1 MLYSRPI
8 VRLLSQTVRPFAD
21 VVSSARTCY
30 SGKGIVL
37 PSDVLDAVA
46 QEPEANDRYHGI
58 LSSIYQAGHHTT
70 FQHSYLHFAIE
81 NVSRQAIWSFLHSHT
96 FYNSEQVSQRYV
108 KVKKDQ
114 LFVPQGLNQAQLD
127 CLQDCYEFQ
136 IKAYH
141 EMGKMLA
148 PVTEAEYLKRF
159 KSRRGSKRAE
169 KDIQKKCQEIA
180 RYVLPLGTTAYL
192 HHTVAFLTV
201 LRYIRLCQ
209 MPDVPMEQKMLA
221 EAMLASIRE
230 LDPEV
235 DRFVQMPL
243 DSEEI
248 FENQLLSQTGCD
260 MGKAARFQKQ
270 FDQDLGGRI
279 SKMVDY
285 KVNQCQSLAA
295 SIREV
300 MGLLP
305 NENFSDSELI
315 HKVLSSETN
324 SYLKESLNLGTHSKL
339 MRTLM
344 HASYSFRKKIS
355 HAADSQD
362 QRHRMTPGSRPL
374 LQTHFSGEPD
384 YIVPLIVKQDDL
396 VLKRYEEIQN
406 QIWEKVNQ
414 AIKLGMSYEQFSYML
429 PNALS
434 VRFSESGDLL
444 ALKHKMNMRL
454 CYNAQE
460 EIWQASLEEAL
471 QISEVH
477 PEIGIHL
484 LPPCSVRYLGG
495 QRPIC
500 PEGERFCGV
509 PVWKLTREQYQ
520 RSI

>member
-1 MLYSRPI
+1 
-8 VRLLSQTVRPFAD
+8 
-21 VVSSARTCY
+21 
-30 SGKGIVL
+30 
-37 PSDVLDAVA
+37 
-46 QEPEANDRYHGI
+46 
-58 LSSIYQAGHHTT
+58 
-70 FQHSYLHFAIE
+70 
-81 NVSRQAIWSFLHSHT
+81 
-96 FYNSEQVSQRYV
+96 
-108 KVKKDQ
+108 
-114 LFVPQGLNQAQLD
+114 
-127 CLQDCYEFQ
+127 
-136 IKAYH
+136 
-141 EMGKMLA
+141 
-148 PVTEAEYLKRF
+148 
-159 KSRRGSKRAE
+159 
-169 KDIQKKCQEIA
+169 
-180 RYVLPLGTTAYL
+180 
-192 HHTVAFLTV
+192 
-201 LRYIRLCQ
+201 
-209 MPDVPMEQKMLA
+209 
-221 EAMLASIRE
+221 
-230 LDPEV
+230 
-235 DRFVQMPL
+235 
-243 DSEEI
+243 
-248 FENQLLSQTGCD
+248 
-260 MGKAARFQKQ
+260 
-270 FDQDLGGRI
+270 
-279 SKMVDY
+279 
-285 KVNQCQSLAA
+285 
-295 SIREV
+295 
-300 MGLLP
+300 
-305 NENFSDSELI
+305 
-315 HKVLSSETN
+315 
-324 SYLKESLNLGTHSKL
+324 